1 MASLSDIRQALAT
14 RITAGTGLRALPEA
28 RDQISPPVAV
38 ILPGQPVV
46 VYGATM
52 DGTFT
57 VNLRVLIA
65 ISDAP
70 PNEKVQRALDAYL
83 GIGASA
89 ASGSSIAGAIMA
101 DPTLGG
107 VVHFCEPI
115 SAGNYGRISYADVT
129 FFGARLDCQIGAI

>member
-1 MASLSDIRQALAT
+1 MASLSDIRAALGL
-14 RITAGTGLRALPEA
+14 RITTGTGLRVLPEA

-38 ILPGQPVV
+38 ILPGQPAVI
-46 VYGATM
+46 YGQTM
-52 DGTFT
+52 DGAFT

-83 GIGASA
+83 GIGTA
-89 ASGSSIAGAIMA
+89 AGASSIPGAIME

-107 VVHFCEPI
+107 VVHFAEPI
-115 SAGNYGRISYADVT
+115 SVGSYGRITYADVPY
-129 FFGARLDCQIGAI
+129 FGAHIDCQIGAI